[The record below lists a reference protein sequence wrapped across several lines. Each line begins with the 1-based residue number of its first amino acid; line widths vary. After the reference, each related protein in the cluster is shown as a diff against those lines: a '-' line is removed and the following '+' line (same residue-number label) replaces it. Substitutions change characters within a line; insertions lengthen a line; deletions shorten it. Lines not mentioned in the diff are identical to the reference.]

1 MASQAPDTGGD
12 HTDLFPDPFGDGDFE
27 TERKVER
34 SPAISQPSFLV
45 GSYSSL
51 PAEVLEF
58 RNMFE
63 NGDESYPADFPE
75 SLRS

>member
-1 MASQAPDTGGD
+1 MDDQAPNTGAGNRAD
-12 HTDLFPDPFGDGDFE
+12 FFPDRRDFE
-27 TERKVER
+27 TERKIER
-34 SPAISQPSFLV
+34 SPGVSQSSFLV

-58 RNMFE
+58 RSMFE